1 MCLQN
6 LTFTSRRIWA
16 GPPSPISL
24 FSWCF
29 ILHHLMTWAWII
41 SSSWMCGWVRGLTT
55 LEEDVYNCPIWFS
68 SRLSSGVFLPWL
80 VPCLQVPCYQASHSS
95 SLHGG
100 TSPSTFWEVCLPI
113 LREISESQDAL
124 SPSPSHFN
132 STFILIWVIK
142 LMVTPQ
148 AGWAR
153 VCSLE
158 LNCFS
163 QVPRQGSWQGWKAS
177 VSSLSKK
184 TEFCCPRAEKWQ
196 KSTWV
201 SGQVS
206 PYQLLCAHHLW
217 VI

>member
-1 MCLQN
+1 MIFQQTL
-6 LTFTSRRIWA
+6 LR
-16 GPPSPISL
+16 GPSSPTGPLPSGP
-24 FSWCF
+24 
-29 ILHHLMTWAWII
+29 
-41 SSSWMCGWVRGLTT
+41 
-55 LEEDVYNCPIWFS
+55 
-68 SRLSSGVFLPWL
+68 RLSS
-80 VPCLQVPCYQASHSS
+80 VPFFQ
-95 SLHGG
+95 
-100 TSPSTFWEVCLPI
+100 STWGHIPIWEICLPI

-177 VSSLSKK
+177 ISSLSKK
-184 TEFCCPRAEKWQ
+184 TEFCCPRAEKRQ